1 MPKSRLLVAIADTN
15 RGISATMSQ
24 QQGILAA
31 ITQLESENP
40 HPQPLTTAI
49 DLLAGN
55 WRLLYT
61 SSQSLLKIDRF
72 PLIQLGEIYQYIDPV
87 RAKLY
92 NVAEITSLIP
102 SLNGLVTVIADF
114 TPTSNKRVNV
124 CFNRSL
130 IGLQKLMNYHS
141 PSELIRQIETSQKF
155 TAIDLPINSQRE
167 TPAWLEITYLD
178 DTLRIGRGNEGNVF
192 VLVRGEG

>member
-15 RGISATMSQ
+15 RGISATIRQ
-24 QQGILAA
+24 QQAILSA
-31 ITQLESENP
+31 ISQLESDNP

-72 PLIQLGEIYQYIDPV
+72 PLLQLGEIYQCIDPSQ
-87 RAKLY
+87 AKLY
-92 NVAEITSLIP
+92 NIAEITSIIP

-114 TPTSNKRVNV
+114 TPTSDKRVNV
-124 CFNRSL
+124 RFSRSL
-130 IGLQKLMNYHS
+130 IGLQSLMKYHS
-141 PSELIRQIETSQKF
+141 PTEFIHQIETSQKF
-155 TAIDLPINSQRE
+155 TAIDLPINVQRE
-167 TPAWLEITYLD
+167 IPAWLEITYLD

-192 VLVRGEG
+192 VLTRG

>member
-1 MPKSRLLVAIADTN
+1 MPMPKSRLLVAIADTN
-15 RGISATMSQ
+15 RGISATIRQ
-24 QQGILAA
+24 QQAILSA
-31 ITQLESENP
+31 ISQLESDNP
-40 HPQPLTTAI
+40 HPEPLTTAT

-72 PLIQLGEIYQYIDPV
+72 PLIQLGEIYQYIDPSQ
-87 RAKLY
+87 AKLY
-92 NVAEITSLIP
+92 NIAEITSIIP

-114 TPTSNKRVNV
+114 TPTSGKRVNV
-124 CFNRSL
+124 RFNRSL
-130 IGLQKLMNYHS
+130 IGLQSLMNYHS
-141 PSELIRQIETSQKF
+141 PTEFIHQIETSQKF
-155 TAIDLPINSQRE
+155 TAIDLPINVQRE

-192 VLVRGEG
+192 VLMRG

>member
-1 MPKSRLLVAIADTN
+1 MPKSRLLVALADTN
-15 RGISATMSQ
+15 RGISATIRQ
-24 QQGILAA
+24 QQTILAA
-31 ITQLESENP
+31 ISQLESDNP
-40 HPQPLTTAI
+40 HPKPLTTAT

-72 PLIQLGEIYQYIDPV
+72 PLLHLGEIYQCIDLTQS
-87 RAKLY
+87 KLY
-92 NVAEITSLIP
+92 NIAEITSIIP

-114 TPTSNKRVNV
+114 IPTSDKRVNV
-124 CFNRSL
+124 RFNRSL
-130 IGLQKLMNYHS
+130 IGLQSLMNYHS
-141 PSELIRQIETSQKF
+141 PAELIHQIETSQKF
-155 TAIDLPINSQRE
+155 TAIDLPINTQRE

-192 VLVRGEG
+192 VLTKA

>member
-15 RGISATMSQ
+15 RGISATIRQ
-24 QQGILAA
+24 QQAILSA
-31 ITQLESENP
+31 ITQLESDNP
-40 HPQPLTTAI
+40 HSQPLTTAI

-72 PLIQLGEIYQYIDPV
+72 PLIQLGEIYQYIDPTQ
-87 RAKLY
+87 AKLY
-92 NVAEITSLIP
+92 NIAEITSIIP

-114 TPTSNKRVNV
+114 IPTSDKRVNV
-124 CFNRSL
+124 RFNRSL
-130 IGLQKLMNYHS
+130 IGLQSLMNYHS
-141 PSELIRQIETSQKF
+141 PLELIQQIETSQKF
-155 TAIDLPINSQRE
+155 TAIDLPINAQRE

-192 VLVRGEG
+192 VLVRA

>member
-1 MPKSRLLVAIADTN
+1 
-15 RGISATMSQ
+15 MSQ
-24 QQGILAA
+24 QQAILAA
-31 ITQLESENP
+31 ISQLESDNP

-72 PLIQLGEIYQYIDPV
+72 PLVRLGEIYQWIDPTQ
-87 RAKLY
+87 AKLY
-92 NVAEITSLIP
+92 NIAEITSIIP

-114 TPTSNKRVNV
+114 TPISDNRVNV
-124 CFNRSL
+124 RFNRSL
-130 IGLQKLMNYHS
+130 IGLQSLMNYHS
-141 PSELIRQIETSQKF
+141 PAELIDQIEHSQKF
-155 TAIDLPINSQRE
+155 TAIDLPISTQRE
-167 TPAWLEITYLD
+167 IPAWLQITYLD

-192 VLVRGEG
+192 VLVKG